1 MWLSIQSSFESS
13 SPSFSLVRSRTIL
26 TSFVPSRL
34 AVPVD
39 FSQMLR
45 HYTTDGFRVLGLAC
59 KALSAVTTFE
69 EALQLPRLVLAS
81 FIFIM

>member
-1 MWLSIQSSFESS
+1 MTLLFPLW
-13 SPSFSLVRSRTIL
+13 
-26 TSFVPSRL
+26 L

-59 KALSAVTTFE
+59 KPLSTVTTFE
-69 EALQLPRLVLAS
+69 EALQLPRLVPTTFFS
-81 FIFIM
+81 IYI